1 MSSRVGNSAG
11 LDLKQSVSGV
21 LITLTAS
28 PGPCAQLS
36 GQVIIPFDFL
46 GNALGL
52 DPRVTSWL
60 PNLPGGGLFGP
71 PGNGGNLGKK

>member
-1 MSSRVGNSAG
+1 MPDHVKC
-11 LDLKQSVSGV
+11 LKC
-21 LITLTAS
+21 
-28 PGPCAQLS
+28 PCFAECKAMRAQLS
-36 GQVIIPFDFL
+36 GQVIVPFDLF
-46 GNALGL
+46 GNAVGL